1 MTAYDALMDG
11 QNRRSR
17 LRSFALG
24 SVIGAAGTIA
34 TVRRLRRPSRR
45 PRDAQAG
52 LAAFEDAPC
61 FLEIVEREAQSYRE
75 GGEISVERNE

>member
-1 MTAYDALMDG
+1 MER
-11 QNRRSR
+11 QSRRSR

-34 TVRRLRRPSRR
+34 TVRRLRHPPRR
-45 PRDAQAG
+45 PRDAQGG

-61 FLEIVEREAQSYRE
+61 FLEIVGREAQSYRE
-75 GGEISVERNE
+75 GGEIGGDRNE

>member
-1 MTAYDALMDG
+1 MDDES
-11 QNRRSR
+11 RRSR

-24 SVIGAAGTIA
+24 SVVGIAGTVA
-34 TVRRLRRPSRR
+34 TARRLRRPSRR

-61 FLEIVEREAQSYRE
+61 FLEVVEREAQRYRE
-75 GGEISVERNE
+75 GAEIAGERNE

>member
-1 MTAYDALMDG
+1 MDG

-34 TVRRLRRPSRR
+34 TVRRLRNPSRR

-52 LAAFEDAPC
+52 LGAFEDAPC
-61 FLEIVEREAQSYRE
+61 YLEIVEREAQSYRE
-75 GGEISVERNE
+75 GGEIAGDRKE